1 MFWKWW
7 HVEGSHWGKKQ
18 WAWECPQKQNTFLLR
33 SGTRVPNLYFLLSV
47 VFGVP
52 NTTIQLE
59 KGSKLERKRLS
70 VLCFQIT
77 WYFQKI
83 LNNFKREI
91 LLVLV
96 NKFNQAVEYKAN
108 ININRVSV
116 DSQWTIGK
124 RNQENIPVFRNYKKY
139 SGINFFQD
147 NKIYWNI
154 DAINNDGSHR

>member
-1 MFWKWW
+1 M
-7 HVEGSHWGKKQ
+7 
-18 WAWECPQKQNTFLLR
+18 
-33 SGTRVPNLYFLLSV
+33 PNLYFLLSV

-52 NTTIQLE
+52 NTTIQPK

-70 VLCFQIT
+70 ILCFQIT
-77 WYFQKI
+77 YFQKI

-116 DSQWTIGK
+116 DSQ
-124 RNQENIPVFRNYKKY
+124 
-139 SGINFFQD
+139 
-147 NKIYWNI
+147 
-154 DAINNDGSHR
+154 